1 MSNLKPLK
9 ILIVDDNHNHLLT
22 LQTLIQKH
30 FDTQILPA
38 HSGQAA
44 LSCLKEEIVDL
55 IIMEMY
61 MPDMDGFEMTQ
72 TIQTGQK
79 AQHIPI
85 IFLTTSAEAKK
96 FNERKI
102 EIGTI
107 DYLIKPI
114 DEIQL
119 IHRITTYLCFIKHEQ
134 QLRQELQQQVE
145 EKTHEW
151 MEANKKLTQEIIE
164 RQQIEEALKYAKENA
179 EAANCSKNQFL
190 ANMSHELRTPL
201 NAIIGY
207 AEILCEE
214 AKEIEPE
221 DLIADVTKIHQ
232 AGKHLLG
239 LISDVLDLTKIESG
253 KMNLTVESFELKPLL
268 EEIIEI
274 AKTMAE
280 KRANILTVKL
290 TKSLGKMYSDKIK
303 LRQVLLNLLSNAAK
317 FTENGNIEFSVDYQ
331 SYQTTQWLIFRV
343 IDEGI
348 GMTEEQ
354 QKKLFQ
360 PFIQADASTTRR
372 YGGTGLGLALTKEF
386 IEMMGGMIEVSSEFG
401 QGSTFTLSLPAITV
415 VEKLEQNITTETETS
430 TLLEGDG
437 IVLVIEHDQ
446 TMRQKLKD
454 DLSKMGYA
462 VAVAAHSEEGLKLAH
477 KLRPDAILL
486 DISLPGGE
494 GWRVLSVLKSHSLL
508 AYIPVIMIMEE
519 YNNQWI
525 AATATDYITKPVNRE
540 QIAATLSKYHIGD
553 DSKGLVMVVEDEEFF
568 RKMMVHV
575 LELEGWRVFQAENGQ
590 VALEHLDDKKPD
602 LILLDL
608 LMPVM
613 DGFEF
618 LVELRKQEKW
628 RFLPVVVLTARDMT
642 ADEHARLNH
651 YVETIF
657 LKEAYKQEELIVQL
671 HQLISNSTVPLQ
683 NLAEEMP
690 SPAFFKVR

>member
-1 MSNLKPLK
+1 MLNSQPPK
-9 ILIVDDNHNHLLT
+9 ILIVDNNKHLSTLPT
-22 LQTLIQKH
+22 SIQQHLKAQIFQTDSSKAALKYLEQETIDLVIIELQTL
-30 FDTQILPA
+30 DLDSLQIT
-38 HSGQAA
+38 
-44 LSCLKEEIVDL
+44 KI
-55 IIMEMY
+55 
-61 MPDMDGFEMTQ
+61 TQ
-72 TIQTGQK
+72 TGKNTQ
-79 AQHIPI
+79 PPP
-85 IFLTTSAEAKK
+85 LTL
-96 FNERKI
+96 
-102 EIGTI
+102 
-107 DYLIKPI
+107 LIAAT
-114 DEIQL
+114 ENNHTQL
-119 IHRITTYLCFIKHEQ
+119 INKITSSLKLAKHNQ
-134 QLRQELQQQVE
+134 QLWQKLQQQLE
-145 EKTHEW
+145 EKTYESTQ
-151 MEANKKLTQEIIE
+151 ANKKLKQEMIE
-164 RQQIEEALKYAKENA
+164 RQQVEQALKYAKEKA
-179 EAANCSKNQFL
+179 EQANRSKNQFL

-207 AEILCEE
+207 AEILREE
-214 AKEIEPE
+214 ATEIEPE
-221 DLIADVTKIHQ
+221 ALIADLTKIHE

-253 KMNLTVESFELKPLL
+253 TMNLTIESFDLKPLL
-268 EEIIEI
+268 EEIIDI
-274 AKTMAE
+274 AKQMAE

-290 TKSLGKMYSDKIK
+290 TQPLGKMCTDKIK
-303 LRQVLLNLLSNAAK
+303 LRQALLNLLSNAAK
-317 FTENGNIEFSVDYQ
+317 FTENGNIEFIINSQ
-331 SYQTTQWLIFRV
+331 SRKTGEWLIFQV

-386 IEMMGGMIEVSSEFG
+386 IEMMGGTIEVSSEFG
-401 QGSTFTLSLPAITV
+401 QGSTLTLSLPTITA
-415 VEKLEQNITTETETS
+415 VEKLDQNIDAETETP

-437 IVLVIEHDQ
+437 IVLIIEHDK

-462 VAVAAHSEEGLKLAH
+462 VAVAAHGEESLKLAH

-486 DISLPGGE
+486 DIYLPGGE
-494 GWRVLSVLKSHSLL
+494 GWRVLSMLKSHPLL

-519 YNNQWI
+519 NNNQWI

-618 LVELRKQEKW
+618 LVKLRKQEKW
-628 RFLPVVVLTARDMT
+628 RSIPVVVLTARDMT

-657 LKEAYKQEELIVQL
+657 LKEAYKQEDLIIQL
-671 HQLISNSTVPLQ
+671 HQLISDSTVSLQ
-683 NLAEEMP
+683 NIAEEMP
-690 SPAFFKVR
+690 SPEFFKIR